1 LKISD
6 LYYSL
11 FGWLLVIKM
20 RHNVLKI
27 CRKTLR
33 DRQKT
38 RTLLEDKERGLKA
51 FRIAANRWL
60 LNEAITEE
68 NRAFLD

>member
-1 LKISD
+1 MKISD

-11 FGWLLVIKM
+11 FGWLSVIKTRHKIM
-20 RHNVLKI
+20 RI
-27 CRKTLR
+27 ISKTLC

-38 RTLLEDKERGLKA
+38 RTLLEDKERWLVK
-51 FRIAANRWL
+51 RWL

-68 NRAFLD
+68 NREFMD